1 MDDVVKTRHRY
12 PEQVKTDERPAA
24 GVDDAEAAPK
34 KKRKLHPA
42 ISFLGEL
49 PGLILMAFA
58 LALLI
63 KSLLIQAFWIP
74 TGSMEPTLV
83 PGDRVIVAK
92 VPYYFHDPER
102 GDIIVFEEPDP
113 AKEPE
118 RGVWGAFTHWLGQ
131 GLGFTKPDNPDFI
144 KRVIGEPGDV
154 VWARNGH
161 VFVNGLRISEPYL
174 EESTGRFRRT
184 RVPEGKLFVMGD
196 NRSNSLDSRF
206 GLGFVPID
214 RVVGKAVLV
223 IWPFDHVGG
232 F

>member
-1 MDDVVKTRHRY
+1 M
-12 PEQVKTDERPAA
+12 KTDERSLRKTDGDGESPR
-24 GVDDAEAAPK
+24 PK
-34 KKRKLHPA
+34 KHRHPA
-42 ISFLGEL
+42 LTFLGEL

-63 KSLLIQAFWIP
+63 KSTLLQAFWIP

-92 VPYYFHDPER
+92 VPYYFHDPQR

-118 RGVWGAFTHWLGQ
+118 RGVWGAITHWLGQ
-131 GLGFTKPDNPDFI
+131 GLGFSPPDNSDYI

-154 VWARNGH
+154 VSARNGD
-161 VFVNGLRISEPYL
+161 VYVNDVRISEPYL
-174 EESTGRFRRT
+174 HERTARFPAT
-184 RVPEGKLFVMGD
+184 TVPEGELFVMGD

-206 GLGFVPID
+206 SLGFVPVD
-214 RVVGKAVLV
+214 RVVGKAVWI
-223 IWPFDHVGG
+223 IWPVENMSG

>member
-1 MDDVVKTRHRY
+1 MR
-12 PEQVKTDERPAA
+12 TDEHRAKHA
-24 GVDDAEAAPK
+24 DEEQKAERPK
-34 KKRKLHPA
+34 KRRHPA
-42 ISFLGEL
+42 LTFLGEL

-63 KSLLIQAFWIP
+63 KSTLLQAFWIP

-92 VPYYFHDPER
+92 VPYYFHDPQR
-102 GDIIVFEEPDP
+102 GDVIVFEEPDP

-118 RGVWGAFTHWLGQ
+118 RGVWGAITHWLGQ
-131 GLGFTKPDNPDFI
+131 GLGFSPPDNEDYI

-154 VWARNGH
+154 VSARNGD
-161 VFVNGLRISEPYL
+161 VYVNDVRISEPYL
-174 EESTGRFRRT
+174 HERTARFPET
-184 RVPEGKLFVMGD
+184 TVPEGKLFVMGD

-206 GLGFVPID
+206 TLGFVPVD
-214 RVVGKAVLV
+214 RVVGKAVWI
-223 IWPFDHVGG
+223 IWPVENMGG

>member
-1 MDDVVKTRHRY
+1 
-12 PEQVKTDERPAA
+12 VKTDERSLRKTDGDGDSAR
-24 GVDDAEAAPK
+24 PK
-34 KKRKLHPA
+34 KRRHPA
-42 ISFLGEL
+42 LTFLGEL

-63 KSLLIQAFWIP
+63 KSTLLQAFWIP

-92 VPYYFHDPER
+92 VPYYFHDPQR
-102 GDIIVFEEPDP
+102 GDVIVFEEPDP

-118 RGVWGAFTHWLGQ
+118 RGVWGAITHWLGQ
-131 GLGFTKPDNPDFI
+131 GLGFSPPDNSDYI

-154 VWARNGH
+154 VSARNGD
-161 VFVNGLRISEPYL
+161 VYVNDVRISEPYL
-174 EESTGRFRRT
+174 HERTARFPET
-184 RVPEGKLFVMGD
+184 TVPEGELFVMGD

-214 RVVGKAVLV
+214 RVVGKAVWI
-223 IWPFDHVGG
+223 IWPVDNMSG

>member
-1 MDDVVKTRHRY
+1 M
-12 PEQVKTDERPAA
+12 KTDERSLRKTD
-24 GVDDAEAAPK
+24 VDGETARPT
-34 KKRKLHPA
+34 KRRHPA
-42 ISFLGEL
+42 LTFLGEL

-63 KSLLIQAFWIP
+63 KSTLLQAFWIP

-92 VPYYFHDPER
+92 VPYYFHDPQR
-102 GDIIVFEEPDP
+102 GDVIVFEEPDP

-118 RGVWGAFTHWLGQ
+118 RGVWGAITHWLGQ
-131 GLGFTKPDNPDFI
+131 GLGFSPPDHPDYI

-154 VWARNGH
+154 VSARNGD
-161 VFVNGLRISEPYL
+161 VYVNDVRISEPYL
-174 EESTGRFRRT
+174 HERTARFPET
-184 RVPEGKLFVMGD
+184 TVPEGELFVMGD

-214 RVVGKAVLV
+214 RVVGKAVWI
-223 IWPFDHVGG
+223 IWPVDNMSG

>member
-1 MDDVVKTRHRY
+1 VRTDQRSAQH
-12 PEQVKTDERPAA
+12 TDEEA
-24 GVDDAEAAPK
+24 DARRPK
-34 KKRKLHPA
+34 KKRHPA
-42 ISFLGEL
+42 LTFLGEL

-63 KSLLIQAFWIP
+63 KSTLLQAFWIP
-74 TGSMEPTLV
+74 TGSMEPTLI

-92 VPYYFHDPER
+92 IPYYLHDPER

-118 RGVWGAFTHWLGQ
+118 RGIVGAFTHWLGQ
-131 GLGFTKPDNPDFI
+131 GLGFSPPDNPDYI

-154 VWARNGH
+154 VSARGGR
-161 VFVNGLRISEPYL
+161 VYVNGIRISEPYL
-174 EESTGRFRRT
+174 EERTARFRET
-184 RVPEGKLFVMGD
+184 KVPEGELFVMGD

-214 RVVGKAVLV
+214 RVVGKAVWI
-223 IWPFDHVGG
+223 IWPVESMGG

>member
-1 MDDVVKTRHRY
+1 M
-12 PEQVKTDERPAA
+12 KTDERSVRKTDGEGDSPK
-24 GVDDAEAAPK
+24 PK
-34 KKRKLHPA
+34 KRRHPA
-42 ISFLGEL
+42 LTFLGEL

-63 KSLLIQAFWIP
+63 KSTLLQAFWIP

-92 VPYYFHDPER
+92 VPYYFHDPQR
-102 GDIIVFEEPDP
+102 GDVIVFEEPDP

-118 RGVWGAFTHWLGQ
+118 RGVWGAITHWLGQ
-131 GLGFTKPDNPDFI
+131 GLGFSPPDNSDYI

-154 VWARNGH
+154 VSARNGD
-161 VFVNGLRISEPYL
+161 VYVNDVRISEPYL
-174 EESTGRFRRT
+174 HERTARFPAT
-184 RVPEGKLFVMGD
+184 TVPEGELFVMGD

-206 GLGFVPID
+206 SLGFVPVD
-214 RVVGKAVLV
+214 RVVGKAVWI
-223 IWPFDHVGG
+223 IWPVDNMSG

>member
-1 MDDVVKTRHRY
+1 
-12 PEQVKTDERPAA
+12 VKTDERSVRKTDREGDSPK
-24 GVDDAEAAPK
+24 PK
-34 KKRKLHPA
+34 KRRHPA
-42 ISFLGEL
+42 LTFLGEL

-63 KSLLIQAFWIP
+63 KSTLLQAFWIP

-92 VPYYFHDPER
+92 VPYYFHDPQR
-102 GDIIVFEEPDP
+102 GDVIVFEEPDP

-118 RGVWGAFTHWLGQ
+118 RGVWGAITHWLGQ
-131 GLGFTKPDNPDFI
+131 GLGFSPPDNSDYI

-154 VWARNGH
+154 VSARNGD
-161 VFVNGLRISEPYL
+161 VYVNDVRISEPYL
-174 EESTGRFRRT
+174 HERTARFPAT
-184 RVPEGKLFVMGD
+184 TVPEGELFVMGD

-206 GLGFVPID
+206 SLGFVPVD
-214 RVVGKAVLV
+214 RVVGKAVWI
-223 IWPFDHVGG
+223 IWPVDNMSG

>member
-1 MDDVVKTRHRY
+1 
-12 PEQVKTDERPAA
+12 VKTDERSVRKTDGDGESAP
-24 GVDDAEAAPK
+24 PK
-34 KKRKLHPA
+34 KRRHPA
-42 ISFLGEL
+42 LTFLGEL

-63 KSLLIQAFWIP
+63 KSTLLQAFWIP

-92 VPYYFHDPER
+92 VPYYFHDPQR
-102 GDIIVFEEPDP
+102 GDVIVFEEPDP

-118 RGVWGAFTHWLGQ
+118 RGVWGAITHWLGQ
-131 GLGFTKPDNPDFI
+131 GLGFSPPDNSDYI

-154 VWARNGH
+154 VSARNGD
-161 VFVNGLRISEPYL
+161 VYVNDVRISEPYL
-174 EESTGRFRRT
+174 HERTARFPET
-184 RVPEGKLFVMGD
+184 TVPEGELFVMGD

-206 GLGFVPID
+206 DLGFVPID
-214 RVVGKAVLV
+214 RVVGKAVWI
-223 IWPFDHVGG
+223 IWPVDNMSG

>member
-1 MDDVVKTRHRY
+1 M
-12 PEQVKTDERPAA
+12 KTDERSLRKTD
-24 GVDDAEAAPK
+24 VDGETARPT
-34 KKRKLHPA
+34 KRRHPA
-42 ISFLGEL
+42 LTFLGEL

-63 KSLLIQAFWIP
+63 KSTLLQAFWIP

-92 VPYYFHDPER
+92 VPYYFHDPQR
-102 GDIIVFEEPDP
+102 GDVIVFEEPDP

-118 RGVWGAFTHWLGQ
+118 RGVWGAITHWLGQ
-131 GLGFTKPDNPDFI
+131 GLGFSPPDNPDYI

-154 VWARNGH
+154 VSARNGD
-161 VFVNGLRISEPYL
+161 VYVNDVRISEPYL
-174 EESTGRFRRT
+174 HERTARFPET
-184 RVPEGKLFVMGD
+184 TVPEGELFVMGD

-214 RVVGKAVLV
+214 RVVGKAVWI
-223 IWPFDHVGG
+223 IWPVDNTSG

>member
-1 MDDVVKTRHRY
+1 
-12 PEQVKTDERPAA
+12 VKTDERSLRKTDGDGDSPK
-24 GVDDAEAAPK
+24 PK
-34 KKRKLHPA
+34 KRRHPA
-42 ISFLGEL
+42 LTFLGEL

-63 KSLLIQAFWIP
+63 KSTLLQAFWIP

-92 VPYYFHDPER
+92 VPYYFHDPQR
-102 GDIIVFEEPDP
+102 GDVIVFEEPDP

-118 RGVWGAFTHWLGQ
+118 RGVWGAITHWLGQ
-131 GLGFTKPDNPDFI
+131 GLGFSPPDNSDYI

-154 VWARNGH
+154 VSARNGD
-161 VFVNGLRISEPYL
+161 VYVNDVRISEPYL
-174 EESTGRFRRT
+174 HERTARFPAT
-184 RVPEGKLFVMGD
+184 TVPEGELFVMGD

-206 GLGFVPID
+206 SLGFVPVD
-214 RVVGKAVLV
+214 RVVGKAVWI
-223 IWPFDHVGG
+223 IWPVDNMSG

>member
-1 MDDVVKTRHRY
+1 MR
-12 PEQVKTDERPAA
+12 TDEHR
-24 GVDDAEAAPK
+24 AEHADEEHEAERPK
-34 KKRKLHPA
+34 KRRHPA
-42 ISFLGEL
+42 LTFLGEL

-63 KSLLIQAFWIP
+63 KSTLLQAFWIP

-92 VPYYFHDPER
+92 VPYYFHDPQR

-118 RGVWGAFTHWLGQ
+118 RGVWGAITHWLGQ
-131 GLGFTKPDNPDFI
+131 GLGFSPPDNEDYI

-154 VWARNGH
+154 VSARNGH
-161 VFVNGLRISEPYL
+161 VYVNDVRISEPYL
-174 EESTGRFRRT
+174 HERTARFPET
-184 RVPEGKLFVMGD
+184 TVPEGKLFVMGD

-206 GLGFVPID
+206 TLGFVPVD
-214 RVVGKAVLV
+214 RVVGKAVWI
-223 IWPFDHVGG
+223 IWPVENMGG

>member
-1 MDDVVKTRHRY
+1 
-12 PEQVKTDERPAA
+12 VKTDERSVRRTDREGDSPK
-24 GVDDAEAAPK
+24 PK
-34 KKRKLHPA
+34 KRRHPA
-42 ISFLGEL
+42 LTFLGEL

-63 KSLLIQAFWIP
+63 KSTLLQAFWIP

-92 VPYYFHDPER
+92 VPYYFHDPQR
-102 GDIIVFEEPDP
+102 GDVIVFEEPDP

-118 RGVWGAFTHWLGQ
+118 RGVWGAITHWLGQ
-131 GLGFTKPDNPDFI
+131 GLGFSPPDNSDYI

-154 VWARNGH
+154 VSARNGD
-161 VFVNGLRISEPYL
+161 VYVNDVRISEPYL
-174 EESTGRFRRT
+174 HERTARFPAT
-184 RVPEGKLFVMGD
+184 TVPEGELFVMGD

-206 GLGFVPID
+206 DLGFVPID
-214 RVVGKAVLV
+214 RVVGKAVWI
-223 IWPFDHVGG
+223 IWPVDNMSG

>member
-1 MDDVVKTRHRY
+1 M
-12 PEQVKTDERPAA
+12 KTDERSLRKTD
-24 GVDDAEAAPK
+24 VDGETARPT
-34 KKRKLHPA
+34 KRRHPA
-42 ISFLGEL
+42 LTFLGEL
-49 PGLILMAFA
+49 PGLILMACA

-63 KSLLIQAFWIP
+63 KSTLLQAFWIP

-92 VPYYFHDPER
+92 VPYYFHDPQR
-102 GDIIVFEEPDP
+102 GDVIVFEEPDP

-118 RGVWGAFTHWLGQ
+118 RGVWGAITHWLGQ
-131 GLGFTKPDNPDFI
+131 GLGFSPPDNPDYI

-154 VWARNGH
+154 VSARNGD
-161 VFVNGLRISEPYL
+161 VYVNDVRISEPYL
-174 EESTGRFRRT
+174 HERTARFPET
-184 RVPEGKLFVMGD
+184 TVPEGELFVMGD

-214 RVVGKAVLV
+214 RVVGKAVWI
-223 IWPFDHVGG
+223 IWPVDNMSG

>member
-1 MDDVVKTRHRY
+1 MR
-12 PEQVKTDERPAA
+12 TDQRRVPHADEEDRASRP
-24 GVDDAEAAPK
+24 
-34 KKRKLHPA
+34 KRKRHPA
-42 ISFLGEL
+42 LTFLGEL
-49 PGLILMAFA
+49 PGLILMAFT

-63 KSLLIQAFWIP
+63 KSTLLQAFWIP

-131 GLGFTKPDNPDFI
+131 GLGFSPPDNPDYI

-154 VWARNGH
+154 VSAKRGR
-161 VFVNGLRISEPYL
+161 VYVNGVRISESYL
-174 EESTGRFRRT
+174 EEQTARFPET
-184 RVPEGKLFVMGD
+184 KVPDGKLFVMGD

-214 RVVGKAVLV
+214 RVVGKAVWI
-223 IWPFDHVGG
+223 IWPVDNMGG

>member
-1 MDDVVKTRHRY
+1 VR
-12 PEQVKTDERPAA
+12 TDQRPASDLADENGERP
-24 GVDDAEAAPK
+24 K
-34 KKRKLHPA
+34 KPRHPA
-42 ISFLGEL
+42 LQFLTEL
-49 PGLILMAFA
+49 PGLVIMAFG

-63 KSLLIQAFWIP
+63 KSTLIQAFWIP

-92 VPYYFHDPER
+92 VPYYFHDPRR

-113 AKEPE
+113 AKAPQ
-118 RGVWGAFTHWLGQ
+118 RGAVGAFTHWLGQ
-131 GLGFTKPDNPDFI
+131 GLGFAPPDNPDYI
-144 KRVIGEPGDV
+144 KRVIGEPGDTV
-154 VWARNGH
+154 SAKHGH

-174 EESTGRFRRT
+174 TQKTGRFPKT

-214 RVVGKAVLV
+214 RVIGKAVIV
-223 IWPFDHVGG
+223 IWPFRDVGG
-232 F
+232 L

>member
-1 MDDVVKTRHRY
+1 M
-12 PEQVKTDERPAA
+12 KTDERSLRETDGDGGSPR
-24 GVDDAEAAPK
+24 PK
-34 KKRKLHPA
+34 KRRHPA
-42 ISFLGEL
+42 LTFLGEL

-63 KSLLIQAFWIP
+63 KSTLLQAFWIP

-83 PGDRVIVAK
+83 RGDRVIVAK
-92 VPYYFHDPER
+92 VPYYFHDPQR
-102 GDIIVFEEPDP
+102 GDVIVFEEPDP

-118 RGVWGAFTHWLGQ
+118 RGVWGAITHWLGQ
-131 GLGFTKPDNPDFI
+131 GLGFSPPDHPDYI

-154 VWARNGH
+154 ISARNGD
-161 VFVNGLRISEPYL
+161 VYVNDVRISEPYL
-174 EESTGRFRRT
+174 HERTARFPET
-184 RVPEGKLFVMGD
+184 TVPEGELFVMGD

-214 RVVGKAVLV
+214 RVVGKAVWI
-223 IWPFDHVGG
+223 IWPVDNMSG

>member
-1 MDDVVKTRHRY
+1 M
-12 PEQVKTDERPAA
+12 KTDERSLR
-24 GVDDAEAAPK
+24 
-34 KKRKLHPA
+34 KRDGDGESPRPEKRRHPA
-42 ISFLGEL
+42 LTFLGEL

-63 KSLLIQAFWIP
+63 KSTLLQAFWIP

-83 PGDRVIVAK
+83 PNDRVIVAK
-92 VPYYFHDPER
+92 VPYYFHDPQR
-102 GDIIVFEEPDP
+102 GDVIVFEEPDP

-118 RGVWGAFTHWLGQ
+118 RGVWGAITHWLGQ
-131 GLGFTKPDNPDFI
+131 GLGFSPPDHPDYI

-154 VWARNGH
+154 VSARNGA
-161 VFVNGLRISEPYL
+161 VYVNDVRISEPYL
-174 EESTGRFRRT
+174 HERTGRFPET
-184 RVPEGKLFVMGD
+184 TVPAGELFVMGD

-214 RVVGKAVLV
+214 RVVGKAVWI
-223 IWPFDHVGG
+223 IWPVDNMGG